1 MTTPTKTVL
10 VLGATGALG
19 AAVTKVFLA
28 RGWRIRALVRDPASA
43 KGLYADEKIDWI
55 IGDAMKAGDVLA
67 AARGVDAI
75 FHGANPR
82 GYRNWRGLALPMLD
96 NSIAAAK
103 AVGARLVFP
112 GNVYNFGPDAW
123 PVLNEQSP
131 QHPQTRKGRV
141 RVEMEQRLRAV
152 SEDGLRVLILR
163 AGDFFGAGYTES
175 WLGKVILK
183 GGRAAKA
190 IQWPGR
196 RAAGHAWAYLPDL
209 AETFARLVEREATL
223 PVFAVFHFGGQWTAS
238 GDEFIAAIR
247 RATGRTDLKA
257 RSFPWALV
265 YLAAPFVTLMS
276 ELLEMRYLWNEPI
289 RLDNSKLVVELGA
302 EPHTPLDE
310 ALEASI

>member
-1 MTTPTKTVL
+1 MTAPTKTVL

-19 AAVTKVFLA
+19 AAATKAFLE
-28 RGWRIRALVRDPASA
+28 RGWRIKALAREPSSA
-43 KGLYADEKIDWI
+43 ERLHAGKSIDWI
-55 IGDAMKAGDVLA
+55 AGDAMKPGDVLA
-67 AARGVDAI
+67 AAHGVDVI

-131 QHPQTRKGRV
+131 QRPLTRKGMV
-141 RVEMEQRLRAV
+141 RVDMEQRLRAA

-163 AGDFFGAGYTES
+163 AGDFFGAGYAES
-175 WLGKVILK
+175 WLGQVILK

-190 IQWPGR
+190 IAWPGR
-196 RAAGHAWAYLPDL
+196 RDAGHAWAYLPDL
-209 AETFARLVEREATL
+209 AETFARLLEREATL
-223 PVFAVFHFGGQWTAS
+223 PAFALFHFAGQWTAS
-238 GDEFIAAIR
+238 GDEFIAALR
-247 RATGRTDLKA
+247 RVTGRGDLPV
-257 RSFPWALV
+257 RSFPWPFV
-265 YLAAPFVTLMS
+265 YLAAPFVTLMR

-310 ALEASI
+310 ALAASI

>member
-1 MTTPTKTVL
+1 MTTPSKTVL

-19 AAVTKVFLA
+19 VAVTRAFLA
-28 RGWRIRALVRDPASA
+28 RGWGVRALVRDLSGA
-43 KGLYADEKIDWI
+43 KGLYPGQKIDWI
-55 IGDAMKAGDVLA
+55 VGDAMKAGDVLA
-67 AARGVDAI
+67 AARGADVI

-131 QHPQTRKGRV
+131 QRPLTRKGMV
-141 RVEMEQRLRAV
+141 RVDMEQRLRAA

-163 AGDFFGAGYTES
+163 AGDFFGAGYAES
-175 WLGKVILK
+175 WLGQVILK

-190 IQWPGR
+190 IAWPGR
-196 RAAGHAWAYLPDL
+196 RDAGHAWAYLPDL
-209 AETFARLVEREATL
+209 AETFARLLEREATL
-223 PVFAVFHFGGQWTAS
+223 PAFALFHFAGQWTAS
-238 GDEFIAAIR
+238 GDEFIAALR
-247 RATGRTDLKA
+247 RVTGRGDLPV
-257 RSFPWALV
+257 RSFPWPFV
-265 YLAAPFVTLMS
+265 YLAAPFVTLMR
-276 ELLEMRYLWNEPI
+276 EILEMRYLWNEPI
-289 RLDNSKLVVELGA
+289 RLDNSKLVAELGA

-310 ALEASI
+310 ALAASI

>member
-1 MTTPTKTVL
+1 MTAPTKTVL

-19 AAVTKVFLA
+19 AAATKAFLE
-28 RGWRIRALVRDPASA
+28 RGWRIKALAREPSSA
-43 KGLYADEKIDWI
+43 ERLHAGKSIDWI
-55 IGDAMKAGDVLA
+55 AGDAMKPGDVLA
-67 AARGVDAI
+67 AAHGVDVI

-123 PVLNEQSP
+123 PVLTEQSP
-131 QHPQTRKGRV
+131 QHPRTRKGRV
-141 RVEMEQRLRAV
+141 RVDMEQRLRAA

-163 AGDFFGAGYTES
+163 AGDFFGAGYTDS

-190 IQWPGR
+190 IVWPGR
-196 RAAGHAWAYLPDL
+196 RDAGHAWAYLPNL
-209 AETFARLVEREATL
+209 AETFARLLEREATL
-223 PVFAVFHFGGQWTAS
+223 PAFAVFHFSGLWTAS
-238 GDEFIAAIR
+238 GDEFISGIR
-247 RATGRTDLKA
+247 RATGRVDLPV
-257 RSFPWALV
+257 RSFPWPFV
-265 YLAAPFVTLMS
+265 YLAAPFVTLMR
-276 ELLEMRYLWNEPI
+276 EILEMRYLWNEPI
-289 RLDNSKLVVELGA
+289 RLDNSKLVAELGA

-310 ALEASI
+310 ALAASI